1 MLWSV
6 SLTMGNHFSF
16 QWGTVS
22 ADMKATAD
30 IQMSEYLEKDEKHV
44 RIIFVCYLKNVV
56 NVCSTTVLGDCSLK

>member
-6 SLTMGNHFSF
+6 SLTMGNNFSF
-16 QWGTVS
+16 QGSTVN
-22 ADMKATAD
+22 ADIKAEAD

-44 RIIFVCYLKNVV
+44 HIIFVCYLKNVV

>member
-1 MLWSV
+1 MA
-6 SLTMGNHFSF
+6 NNFSF
-16 QWGTVS
+16 QWSTVN

-44 RIIFVCYLKNVV
+44 HIIFVCYLKNVV